1 MNSLCKKLS
10 AISVCLLLMAGPAGS
25 SEFTGEPAPDFVLP
39 TLHGANL
46 RLSEYRSEVVV
57 VGFWSSWCRRCRQA
71 MPLYESLRSRYEAEG
86 LNVLSVA
93 VDGDADEARKMA
105 ADYDLKFPMLLDRK
119 NEVSRL
125 YDLGR
130 LPMTLVIDR
139 EGNVVFVDE
148 GFRDQ
153 GSALIAAQVARLM
166 AE

>member
-1 MNSLCKKLS
+1 MCT
-10 AISVCLLLMAGPAGS
+10 CLLLMTGAVS
-25 SEFTGEPAPDFVLP
+25 SADITGEPAPDFVLP
-39 TLHGANL
+39 SLQGSNL

-71 MPLYESLRSRYEAEG
+71 MPLYESLRARYKDEG
-86 LNVLSVA
+86 LNVLTIA
-93 VDGDADEARKMA
+93 VDGDQDEARKMA
-105 ADYDLKFPMLLDRK
+105 ADYGLKFPMLLDREH
-119 NEVSRL
+119 EVSRL

-139 EGNVVFVDE
+139 EGNVIFIDE

-153 GSALIAAQVARLM
+153 GGALIAAKVAGLM